1 MLKIIFE
8 KLKNKFLIFFYC
20 QKIDEC
26 LYGRKIIKNKQIKK
40 VLFYFPFRKYMHL
53 GDHLFFEPVMKK
65 LVKLGYDVYVFPSK
79 NMEFYFRKLNY
90 KLITQE
96 ININSFDLVITR
108 SEFYKFISKLENV
121 LLYDYINL
129 NLKEKICKDI
139 IDKIFKYLN
148 IIELINENDT
158 IPSKIKIEEKKD
170 FKLNEKEKYVLFNNY
185 LDSGKGLNIFENY
198 NKKFEEK
205 ILILKKQGY
214 KIIHLGTEK
223 ERIKDKNRYRY
234 IDIDLR
240 GKTTVEDLFYLAS
253 LKNIKINIGFDAFIM
268 HLFFINNK
276 KNYIILRNK
285 LISFRE
291 KITKNYL
298 NPPFKKRKKEKIRYL

>member
-90 KLITQE
+90 KLITPK

-285 LISFRE
+285 LISFRK

-298 NPPFKKRKKEKIRYL
+298 NPPFKKRIKEKIRYL